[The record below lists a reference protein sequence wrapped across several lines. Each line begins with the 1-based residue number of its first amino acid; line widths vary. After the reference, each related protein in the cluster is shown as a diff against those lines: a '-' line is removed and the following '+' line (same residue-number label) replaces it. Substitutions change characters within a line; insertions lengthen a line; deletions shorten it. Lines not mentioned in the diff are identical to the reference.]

1 MMLSNKKGYR
11 GYIVSRPV
19 DDHRVPQ
26 HIQNVVIREYAE
38 KREMQYLLSVT
49 EYCMSG
55 SYLILEQALN
65 ELSGVEGIIL
75 YSMFVLPAP
84 PAQRRSIYRR
94 VLAAG
99 CSLHAAVERF
109 ALKNEEDIER
119 WENVLITAAL
129 CRDVNYKQI
138 EEWLT

>member
-1 MMLSNKKGYR
+1 MLSNKKGYR

-49 EYCMSG
+49 EYSMSG
-55 SYLILEQALN
+55 SYLILEQALD
-65 ELSGVEGIIL
+65 ELSGIEGIIL
-75 YSMFVLPAP
+75 YSMFALPAL
-84 PAQRRSIYRR
+84 PAQRLSIYRR
-94 VLAAG
+94 VLDAG

-109 ALKNEEDIER
+109 ALRGEEDIER

-129 CRDVNYKQI
+129 CGDVNYKQI